1 MKKGYAVV
9 MLFLLCPAFLYA
21 GDTLSVMQRNLRNN
35 SFGETF
41 FDLLYRNPA
50 EKYYQHALTLTE
62 VNAIVE
68 YSDEDQP
75 IFLQKGDGL
84 ICGSFDVDSYIAL
97 KNRKLWGQAY
107 YRNGVKRDVVWNETS
122 DYDWV
127 YPYVLGD
134 SVGGDLRCEE
144 YYFAGGYAREYGR
157 VTWGGTL
164 DYRAAVEF
172 RNIDPRP
179 KNVVGELTASLGIS
193 LRTKTHYG
201 IGISAF
207 ATKYKQSNEIKFYS
221 ELGQSKVYH
230 FTGMGMDYARFSG
243 NNNSAYYKGKS
254 FGGNIGISSHEQS
267 GFSGTFS
274 YRYYSCEKIISS
286 LNELPM
292 ALIHEH
298 SGKFEIGYRNA
309 TTYRVWGVKGY
320 GNVSCRNGIENL
332 FGDAA
337 NEIYPKIG
345 EVEQY
350 HNNIFYSGIVGMYE
364 AEIAKGYKLSL
375 SPEVTYRRNKTS
387 YIYPSRSLEENRLSG
402 NVSVRGYKT
411 WENCFLQID
420 AGVGYSRAFNTDIA
434 LSETEITDSGVLNM
448 LYHNYR
454 FISSNSIFSDIGIQF
469 SHRILKNYLLQIKAA
484 WKHGCYMSKVKSDYI
499 SGAIGIS
506 F

>member
-1 MKKGYAVV
+1 MKKGCAVV
-9 MLFLLCPAFLYA
+9 MLLLLCPAFLYA

-62 VNAIVE
+62 ANAIVE
-68 YSDEDQP
+68 YSAEDQP
-75 IFLQKGDGL
+75 ILLQEGDGL
-84 ICGSFDVDSYIAL
+84 IRGSFDVDSYIVL
-97 KNRKLWGQAY
+97 KNRK
-107 YRNGVKRDVVWNETS
+107 
-122 DYDWV
+122 
-127 YPYVLGD
+127 
-134 SVGGDLRCEE
+134 
-144 YYFAGGYAREYGR
+144 YYFAGGYAREYAR

-179 KNVVGELTASLGIS
+179 KNVVGELNASLGIS

-254 FGGNIGISSHEQS
+254 FGGNIGLSSHKQS

-298 SGKFEIGYRNA
+298 SGKFEMGYRN
-309 TTYRVWGVKGY
+309 TTKYRVWGVKGY
-320 GNVSCRNGIENL
+320 GNVSRRNGIENL
-332 FGDAA
+332 FGDAT

-350 HNNIFYSGIVGMYE
+350 RNNIFYTGIVGMYE

-375 SPEVTYRRNKTS
+375 SPEVTYKRNKTS

-420 AGVGYSRAFNTDIA
+420 AGIGYSRAFDTDIT

-469 SHRILKNYLLQIKAA
+469 SHRILKNYLLQIKTR
-484 WKHGCYMSKVKSDYI
+484 WMRGCYTNDSKTDFI
-499 SGAIGIS
+499 SGAVSIV

>member
-1 MKKGYAVV
+1 MKKVCAVI
-9 MLFLLCPAFLYA
+9 LSFLLYPAFSYA
-21 GDTLSVMQRNLRNN
+21 GDTLSVVQRNMQNN
-35 SFGETF
+35 SVGETF
-41 FDLLYRNPA
+41 FNLDYYNPA
-50 EKYYQHALTLTE
+50 ENFYQQGRNLTE
-62 VNAIVE
+62 VNAFFE
-68 YSDEDQP
+68 YSVEDQP

-84 ICGSFDVDSYIAL
+84 IRGSFDVDSYIAL
-97 KNRKLWGQAY
+97 KNRKLWGQAH
-107 YRNGVKRDVVWNETS
+107 YRNGVKRNVVWSETS

-134 SVGGDLRCEE
+134 SVGGNLRCEE
-144 YYFAGGYAREYGR
+144 YYFAGGYAREYAR

-179 KNVVGELTASLGIS
+179 KNVIGELNASLGIS

-230 FTGMGMDYARFSG
+230 FTGMGMDYVRFSG

-254 FGGNIGISSHEQS
+254 FGGNIGISSHKQN

-298 SGKFEIGYRNA
+298 SGKFEIGYRN
-309 TTYRVWGVKGY
+309 TTKYGVWGVKGY
-320 GNVSCRNGIENL
+320 GNVSRRNGIENL
-332 FGDAA
+332 FDDAA

-350 HNNIFYSGIVGMYE
+350 HNDVFYTGIAGMYE
-364 AEIAKGYKLSL
+364 AEVTGGYKLSL
-375 SPEVTYRRNKTS
+375 LPEVIYKRNKAS
-387 YIYPSRSLEENRLSG
+387 YIYPSRSLEENRLTG
-402 NVSVRGYKT
+402 NFSLRGYKV

-420 AGVGYSRAFNTDIA
+420 ARIGYSRAFDTDIA

-469 SHRILKNYLLQIKAA
+469 SHQILKNYLLQIKAA
-484 WKHGCYMSKVKSDYI
+484 WKHGCYTGKVKSDYI
-499 SGAIGIS
+499 SGTIGIS